1 MNDFLLLFI
10 HVILSMVLP
19 AGLSL
24 TVGGGVNY
32 RIVILSYL
40 WTVCVWRNP
49 FRFVVLNDTNVFRI
63 HCDGPR
69 DKDAVP
75 TCSLSSI
82 RFGGQKKMVPVTAKK
97 REEEEE
103 KKELTDKARARSI
116 GPLERQ
122 VVSADANP
130 RAVGLPTAA
139 GVHPATS
146 RRAIFSTCCFAYFQI
161 ENKTTHIM

>member
-1 MNDFLLLFI
+1 MTLMYSAYI
-10 HVILSMVLP
+10 VMGHEIKMPSQHVHYLQFVLG
-19 AGLSL
+19 A
-24 TVGGGVNY
+24 
-32 RIVILSYL
+32 
-40 WTVCVWRNP
+40 
-49 FRFVVLNDTNVFRI
+49 
-63 HCDGPR
+63 
-69 DKDAVP
+69 K
-75 TCSLSSI
+75 
-82 RFGGQKKMVPVTAKK
+82 KKMVPVTAKK
-97 REEEEE
+97 REEEEEEEEE

>member
-40 WTVCVWRNP
+40 RTVCVWRNP

-97 REEEEE
+97 REEEE
-103 KKELTDKARARSI
+103 KKKNWPTKRGQDPSGLWSDRSWVQMQI
-116 GPLERQ
+116 QEPSGSRRQ
-122 VVSADANP
+122 PASIPQRADAQSLAP
-130 RAVGLPTAA
+130 AALP
-139 GVHPATS
+139 
-146 RRAIFSTCCFAYFQI
+146 IFRLRTKQH
-161 ENKTTHIM
+161 T

>member
-40 WTVCVWRNP
+40 RTVCVWRNP

-97 REEEEE
+97 REEE
-103 KKELTDKARARSI
+103 KKKK
-116 GPLERQ
+116 
-122 VVSADANP
+122 N
-130 RAVGLPTAA
+130 
-139 GVHPATS
+139 
-146 RRAIFSTCCFAYFQI
+146 
-161 ENKTTHIM
+161 